1 MKSNEETNFSQRR
14 FQVILSILIAIAF
27 LFVLR
32 GGRLIY
38 IFKAKPSDYDA
49 ILMSDS
55 LGIIFAIIVM
65 FLLGS
70 INILREKKHGILK
83 GLFIGGFLT
92 FICAASLLAT
102 LTTVQGKK
110 LLPLSSIIVFT
121 LAMIAVGMAEEFIF
135 RGIILNLLIDRFG
148 KSTKGIW
155 IAVIISSIIFGCAHI
170 SNIFAGVHLKAA
182 FIQAMGTIAV
192 GALIAAI
199 YLRTRNIWVVVFLHA
214 FMDFSSLIGAGFFG
228 VSSFTGQVNQYG
240 YIKLVSV
247 AIYFIPV
254 FILLRGSKMK
264 EIIEN
269 V

>member
-1 MKSNEETNFSQRR
+1 MKSNEETNFLQRR
-14 FQVILSILIAIAF
+14 FQILLSILIAAAF

-38 IFKAKPSDYDA
+38 IFKARPSDYDA

-65 FLLGS
+65 FLLRK
-70 INILREKKHGILK
+70 INVLREKKDGILK
-83 GLFIGGFLT
+83 GLFVGGFLT
-92 FICAASLLAT
+92 FICFFSLLAM
-102 LTTVQGKK
+102 LTTVQEKK
-110 LLPLSSIIVFT
+110 LLPISSIIVFT
-121 LAMIAVGMAEEFIF
+121 LSMIAVGMAEEFIF
-135 RGIILNLLIDRFG
+135 RGIILNLLVDKFG
-148 KSTKGIW
+148 KTTKGIW
-155 IAVIISSIIFGCAHI
+155 AAVIVSSVIFGCAHI
-170 SNIFAGVHLKAA
+170 SNVLSGVHLKAA

-192 GALIAAI
+192 GALLAAI
-199 YLRTRNIWVVVFLHA
+199 YLRTRNIWVVIFLHA